1 MNLILHLYLAYTQFI
16 LGLYPV
22 LRTFLYSC
30 TGILIL
36 VVVML
41 LILLLIINTEK
52 LNLHAHDQF
61 KLRIKIQLSVCL
73 VVQSSY
79 CELSVVSLNSLYSVE
94 FSMLPSVIHF
104 FTQIGGILS
113 TCSPN
118 SRGLAKVF

>member
-1 MNLILHLYLAYTQFI
+1 MNLILYLYLAYTQFI

-61 KLRIKIQLSVCL
+61 KESKYNFLSAL
-73 VVQSSY
+73 
-79 CELSVVSLNSLYSVE
+79 L
-94 FSMLPSVIHF
+94 F
-104 FTQIGGILS
+104 
-113 TCSPN
+113 
-118 SRGLAKVF
+118 KVLIVNHQWYH